1 MQQKLFLLTLA
12 SLTLIIMSWTNQ
24 EDWRSK
30 VDAEILATIESGAT
44 VDFLIY
50 MNEQS
55 DISGAKLLQ
64 TKNEKGQYVYMRLRE
79 LARASQAEII
89 AELDAQQAEYR
100 AYWVINALWAKGDLA
115 LVQTLAQ
122 RTDVQSIIANP
133 SVKMEA
139 PVEMDYEAGN
149 TKNNVTEWGLQMIN
163 ADDVWALGYHGEGVV
178 IGGQDTGYDW
188 THPALQAKYR
198 GWNDDAIE
206 DHNHNWHD
214 AIHEENPNTNEG
226 NPCGFDVDFPCDDYS
241 HGTHTMGTMVGDD
254 EAGNQIGVAPNA
266 RWIAC
271 RNMEEGWGTPA
282 TYIECFEWFIAPTD
296 LNGENA
302 DPTKAPHVFANSW
315 GCPEIEGCNPSNFA
329 VMEQVVNNVKNAGIV
344 IVTSAGNAGNQCS
357 TVSNPAAIYENSFSV
372 GATRQNDTIAGFSS
386 RGPVAVD
393 GSGRLKPNI
402 SAPGTGVRSSVL
414 NGGYAAYSG
423 TSMAGPHVAGV
434 VALLISAKP
443 ELAGQVD
450 EIEDIL
456 EQSAVAKFTNENCG
470 DVPGTNV
477 PNNTYGYGRID
488 ALAAVN
494 LALGI
499 TNTDDL
505 TTETSIHVYPNP
517 FMDNLN
523 IEFPGTA
530 EQATIRLYNSNGQLI
545 TQQTLQSVERQTIN
559 TANLPSG
566 VYFYQVEWDGE
577 IENGKIVK

>member
-226 NPCGFDVDFPCDDYS
+226 NPCGFDVDFPCDDSS

-357 TVSNPAAIYENSFSV
+357 TVSSPAAIYENSFSV

>member
-55 DISGAKLLQ
+55 DISDAKLLQ

-226 NPCGFDVDFPCDDYS
+226 NPCGFDVDFPCDDSS

-357 TVSNPAAIYENSFSV
+357 TVSSPAAIYENSFSV

-402 SAPGTGVRSSVL
+402 SAPGTDVRSSVL